1 MTIREE
7 YEIITFDEE
16 ELQTKKDIYN
26 ELAKTFSEKLLKEED
41 YITGAHSIVFS
52 TGIYDIDIRK
62 YFYEANPILNKDFAK
77 VSIYRISELGK
88 ELIISSIC
96 KWDKLG
102 TILEFISD
110 ANLK

>member
-26 ELAKTFSEKLLKEED
+26 ELAKVFSEKLLKEED

-62 YFYEANPILNKDFAK
+62 YFYEANPLLNTDFAQI
-77 VSIYRISELGK
+77 SIYRKSNLSVK

-110 ANLK
+110 AI